1 MNSNP
6 HEFINNFREYI
17 NNSKSYLNPRDL
29 YLAHLIYCYLNRMED
44 CFGSFADEKFN
55 TENEILMQLVNLS
68 IVRECIKSLDDYF
81 LFKKLQKKSFCLLKS
96 NLFKSIRSAFPSL
109 KTNND
114 CFDVIRGLVF
124 AHPLSVD
131 DRIDKGQQN
140 RKNTWHNICSPYIG
154 RLEKNNGYSC
164 FPIAYFKKDASQII
178 ETVYVNSNDLI
189 SYLKDLFF
197 EIQSQ
202 ISFIKDMI
210 DNGSI

>member
-1 MNSNP
+1 MNFNP
-6 HEFINNFREYI
+6 YEFINNFREYI
-17 NNSKSYLNPRDL
+17 SNSKSYLDPKDL
-29 YLAHLIYCYLNRMED
+29 YLAHLITCYLHRLED

-55 TENEILMQLVNLS
+55 TENDILMQLVNLS
-68 IVRECIKSLDDYF
+68 IVRECIKSLDEYL
-81 LFKKLQKKSFCLLKS
+81 LFKKLQKTSLCLLKS

-114 CFDVIRGLVF
+114 CFDVIRGLIF

-154 RLEKNNGYSC
+154 RLENNNGYHR
-164 FPIAYFKKDASQII
+164 FPIAYFKKNTSQII
-178 ETVYVNSNDLI
+178 ETVYVNSDDLI
-189 SYLKDLFF
+189 LYLQDLFF
-197 EIQSQ
+197 EIRTQ
-202 ISFIKDMI
+202 INLIKEMV